1 MTIYMSTK
9 INIVLILF
17 YAFAI
22 TAGDIEENSA
32 EIEQGLSYDL
42 LGNNLEGKSTITI
55 VKL

>member
-1 MTIYMSTK
+1 MSTK

-55 VKL
+55 VKS